1 MSHDVITSLIGITR
15 KCNYTHDHVFLIYI
29 TASLLPLCQTQTVKA
44 SEDVTKPATRFEAL
58 GINVIF
64 YVSKKKKKKQPLGKT
79 FFKQDLFAYF
89 SNLFKSFHSL
99 LFCWF
104 AGDFPHT

>member
-29 TASLLPLCQTQTVKA
+29 TASLLPLCQTQTVKLNEEI
-44 SEDVTKPATRFEAL
+44 SKPAATFEAL
-58 GINVIF
+58 GVTRNF
-64 YVSKKKKKKQPLGKT
+64 YFSKKKKKQPLGKT